1 MSLFGA
7 LAITTLLFG
16 AMAIAVAL
24 VLSRNAAAQMS
35 RRLNLVAADENRQL
49 EADTLAELVKAQTK
63 KFDAQVRRIFTLG
76 IERTWAMQASSLT
89 LVLLALVLAGG
100 AWVLFHN
107 VLGFSQLPAVGI
119 SIFASYFGPR
129 LVLVRR
135 QRKTERQFMDLF
147 PDAVD
152 TVARMI
158 RAGLPITAAV
168 RTIASEAGAP
178 ISTVFAMIAD
188 ELKIGVPIEQ
198 TLDAS
203 SKQIGLADFRFFA
216 VAVALQYSTGGN
228 LMATLEALSQIVRKR
243 RALRLKAKAATGEI
257 RITAY
262 ALGGIPVLTSG
273 ALFVL
278 QPGYLAPL
286 WTDPRG
292 PVILMAAGG
301 LLFLAYL
308 SMRMIMRGVTAA

>member
-1 MSLFGA
+1 M
-7 LAITTLLFG
+7 
-16 AMAIAVAL
+16 
-24 VLSRNAAAQMS
+24 
-35 RRLNLVAADENRQL
+35 

>member
-1 MSLFGA
+1 MLPFGPLA
-7 LAITTLLFG
+7 LITLLFG
-16 AMAIAVAL
+16 ATAIAVGL
-24 VLSRNAAAQMS
+24 VISRSAAAEMA
-35 RRLNLVAADENRQL
+35 RRLNLVAISENRQL
-49 EADTLAELVKAQTK
+49 PADTLAELVKTRTK
-63 KFDAQVRRIFTLG
+63 KFDAQARRIFTIG
-76 IERTWAMQASSLT
+76 IEHTWAMQASSL
-89 LVLLALVLAGG
+89 ALVVIAVASAGG
-100 AWVLFHN
+100 AWALSHN
-107 VLGFSQLPAVGI
+107 ILGFSRVLAAGMAF
-119 SIFASYFGPR
+119 FASYLGPR
-129 LVLVRR
+129 LLLARR
-135 QRKTERQFMDLF
+135 QKKAERQFMDLF

-168 RTIASEAGAP
+168 RTIASEGTVP
-178 ISTVFAMIAD
+178 VSTVFAMIAD

-203 SKQIGLADFRFFA
+203 SQKIGLADFRFFA

-228 LMATLEALSQIVRKR
+228 LTATLETLAQIVRKR

-257 RITAY
+257 RVTAY
-262 ALGGIPVLTSG
+262 ALGGIPVLTSA

-292 PVILMAAGG
+292 PVILMTAAG
-301 LLFLAYL
+301 LLLLAYL